1 MGIGLF
7 DELHLKLINLEF
19 KLSQQ
24 PFQTEVS
31 QLLQLIIHSLYS
43 QKEIFLRELISNSS
57 DALDKLRYISLTD
70 PKMKS
75 FTFDPKINLE
85 FSEGDNPTLTL
96 TDTGIGMSK
105 KDLEDNLG
113 TIAKSGTKN
122 FLSKLSGDAKK
133 DSNLIGQFGVGF
145 YSSFM
150 VADKV
155 EVSSKKSGSKQ
166 AWKWISDG
174 KSGFEIIKDVK
185 EVNGTTIVLH
195 LNDEGKEFASK
206 WKIENLIT
214 KYSDHIDSP
223 IFLTYEDTEYDKDG
237 KEKNKGIKT
246 EQVNDAKAFWT
257 RSKSEIKKKEYKE
270 FYKGFSSD
278 MDDTFDW
285 VHFRAEG
292 NLEFVILFFI
302 PKKASPDIFRADYQS
317 GVKLYVNRV
326 FITDD
331 DKELLPPWLR
341 FVKGIIDSSDLPLN
355 VSREILQ
362 QNRVMAKIKSNSV
375 KKILDRLKTIAGNKE
390 KYAEFYGEYGR
401 LIKEG
406 VYQDFEHKDAL
417 TELLRFKSTKD
428 DGLVSLREYVE
439 RMREDQKSIYYI
451 TGQNQVSL
459 KNSPLLEMYQ
469 KKDVEVLLLDDEI
482 DEIIIS
488 SVPKYDEKD
497 LKSVNR
503 SGAADD
509 FSEESDKDMEKSLQ
523 PVIKK
528 IKKVLGDKVK
538 DVKLSNRLSDSPSCI
553 VADENDPTAQ
563 MQEMMKS
570 MGQMDMPAIK
580 PILEINPTHD
590 IVLKMKEKTKQKSF
604 DSIALLLFEQALI
617 QEGVKLEDTSGF
629 VARLNKVI
637 SETL

>member
-1 MGIGLF
+1 MAQ
-7 DELHLKLINLEF
+7 K
-19 KLSQQ
+19 

-31 QLLQLIIHSLYS
+31 QLLKLIIHSLYS
-43 QKEIFLRELISNSS
+43 HKEIFLRELISNSS
-57 DALDKLRYISLTD
+57 DALDKLRYLTLTKD
-70 PKMKS
+70 DYKSMK
-75 FTFDPKINLE
+75 FDPKINLE
-85 FSEGDNPTLTL
+85 FLEGDNPTLTI

-105 KDLEDNLG
+105 KELEDNLG
-113 TIAKSGTKN
+113 TIARSGTKN

-133 DSNLIGQFGVGF
+133 DSQLIGQFGVGF

-150 VADKV
+150 VADRV
-155 EVSSKKSGSKQ
+155 EVASKKAGNKES
-166 AWKWISDG
+166 WRWISDG
-174 KSGFEIIKDVK
+174 ETGFEIKKDVK
-185 EVNGTTIVLH
+185 KDNGTSITMH
-195 LNDEGKEFASK
+195 LNDEGKEFASR
-206 WKIENLIT
+206 WRIESLVK

-223 IFLTYEDTEYDKDG
+223 IFLTYTDIEYDKDG
-237 KEKNKGIKT
+237 KEKSKGLKT
-246 EQVNDAKAFWT
+246 EQINDAQAFWT
-257 RSKSEIKKKEYKE
+257 RSKSDIKKKEYNE
-270 FYKGFSSD
+270 FYKAFSSD
-278 MDDTFDW
+278 MDDPFDW

-302 PKKASPDIFRADYQS
+302 PKKAAPDIFRADYQS

-331 DKELLPPWLR
+331 DKELLPTWLR

-362 QNRVMAKIKSNSV
+362 QNRIMAKIKSNAV

-390 KYAEFYGEYGR
+390 RYAEFYNQYGR

-406 VYQDFEHKDAL
+406 VYQDFEHKEAL
-417 TELLRFKSTKD
+417 TELLRFKSTRET
-428 DGLVSLREYVE
+428 GFVSLREYVE
-439 RMREDQKSIYYI
+439 RMRDEQKSIYYI
-451 TGQNQVSL
+451 TGQNQISL
-459 KNSPLLEMYQ
+459 QNSPLLEMYN
-469 KKDVEVLLLDDEI
+469 KKDIEVLLLDDEI

-509 FSEESDKDMEKSLQ
+509 FSEESDKDVKKSLQ
-523 PVIKK
+523 PVVKK

-570 MGQMDMPAIK
+570 MGQTDMPTIK
-580 PILEINPTHD
+580 PILEINPNHN
-590 IVLKMKEKTKQKSF
+590 IVVKLKEKTKQKSF
-604 DSIALLLFEQALI
+604 EGIALLLFEQALI
-617 QEGVKLEDTSGF
+617 QEGVKLEDPSGF
-629 VARLNKVI
+629 VERLNKVI
-637 SETL
+637 SDTL